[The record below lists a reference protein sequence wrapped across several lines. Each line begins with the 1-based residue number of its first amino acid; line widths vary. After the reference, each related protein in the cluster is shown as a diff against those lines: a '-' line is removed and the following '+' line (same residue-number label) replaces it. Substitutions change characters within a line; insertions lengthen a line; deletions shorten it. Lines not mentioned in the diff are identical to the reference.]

1 MRSGRYQRSVRQG
14 LPDNARAY
22 LDRAFAGDALA
33 ARRLM
38 LIAPR
43 RLRGHIAFL
52 AYQSKL
58 ANPAYREIVK
68 AVWHQPT
75 RHLLTGFWRP
85 QVVRRMLARADFR
98 VPQFSGPLMVFR
110 PVDGSQEHGAAADL
124 CWSLSPE
131 FALAAAEAAGAEPK
145 ILRASI
151 DPADVIYFGNR
162 NGEQEIVCRRPI
174 GDATVIE
181 AAKLGRKGAEIG
193 VVLPADYRPRSHHA

>member
-1 MRSGRYQRSVRQG
+1 MRGGRYQRSVRQA
-14 LPDNARAY
+14 LPESARAY

-38 LIAPR
+38 LMAPR

-98 VPQFSGPLMVFR
+98 VPEFNGPLLIYR
-110 PVDGSQEHGAAADL
+110 PVDGSQDH
-124 CWSLSPE
+124 
-131 FALAAAEAAGAEPK
+131 
-145 ILRASI
+145 
-151 DPADVIYFGNR
+151 
-162 NGEQEIVCRRPI
+162 
-174 GDATVIE
+174 
-181 AAKLGRKGAEIG
+181 
-193 VVLPADYRPRSHHA
+193 